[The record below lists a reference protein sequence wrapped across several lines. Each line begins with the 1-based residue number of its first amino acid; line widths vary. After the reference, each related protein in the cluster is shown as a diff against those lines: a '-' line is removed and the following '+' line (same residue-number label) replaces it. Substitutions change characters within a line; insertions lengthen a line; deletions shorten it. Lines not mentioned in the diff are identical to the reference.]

1 MTINTNSTV
10 VHISSP
16 VSAAACDVTGS
27 MLLAR
32 LALLH
37 AVACLDVQVEGEL
50 AFELRVPGVRS
61 GRQGWF
67 RVDWARSAAGRQ
79 ELRLKMQ
86 ARQNVTAAPDG
97 ECIYQYPEKEQ
108 VDALLSNM
116 MNELTKA
123 SSLVILCLT
132 LITSVVLHNAV
143 TLNTTV
149 YSYIL
154 HGPFTCVC
162 ATCVFSCNS
171 GQCTCLFISSDVV
184 TSNFFV
190 ASTQGL
196 DLKIVIQSRVVVYN
210 N

>member
-1 MTINTNSTV
+1 M
-10 VHISSP
+10 
-16 VSAAACDVTGS
+16 
-27 MLLAR
+27 
-32 LALLH
+32 
-37 AVACLDVQVEGEL
+37 EGEL
-50 AFELRVPGVRS
+50 AFELRVAGVRS

-132 LITSVVLHNAV
+132 LITSVVCCTTQLH
-143 TLNTTV
+143 
-149 YSYIL
+149 
-154 HGPFTCVC
+154 
-162 ATCVFSCNS
+162 
-171 GQCTCLFISSDVV
+171 
-184 TSNFFV
+184 
-190 ASTQGL
+190 
-196 DLKIVIQSRVVVYN
+196 
-210 N
+210 